1 MTTPAPP
8 TRRTRVLVAVVVVL
22 VFAVGLFFGIRALV
36 EAAGAASSP
45 TPTPSATATGAGFS
59 YTSDEYGYSVEF
71 PSEPIEQSKTV
82 PVGDFQVALTSAI
95 WSDGTR
101 SLISNGATYPAGLL
115 TDVSAS
121 LRSSLTSAVAGIK
134 GARLVSS
141 DPTTI
146 DGVPGIS
153 ANILVPSG
161 TLRIIIAIDGDTQYQ
176 LVAQNA
182 GPEIAQGFFTSF
194 RKL

>member
-8 TRRTRVLVAVVVVL
+8 TRRTRVIAVVAVALVL
-22 VFAVGLFFGIRALV
+22 AIGLFFGVRALI
-36 EAAGAASSP
+36 EAAGSKTAAM
-45 TPTPSATATGAGFS
+45 PTPSPTSTGAGFT

-71 PSEPIEQSKTV
+71 PSEPLEQSKTV

-101 SLISNGATYPAGLL
+101 SLISNGATYPSGLL
-115 TDVSAS
+115 TDVDAS
-121 LRSSLTSAVAGIK
+121 LASSLTSAVAGIK

-146 DGVPGIS
+146 DGIPGIS

-182 GPEIAQGFFTSF
+182 GPEIAQGFFASF
-194 RKL
+194 RTL

>member
-1 MTTPAPP
+1 VTTPAPP
-8 TRRTRVLVAVVVVL
+8 TRRTRVLVAVAVVL
-22 VFAVGLFFGIRALV
+22 VLAVGLFFGIRALI
-36 EAAGAASSP
+36 EAADSRSAP
-45 TPTPSATATGAGFS
+45 MPTPSASATGAGFV

-71 PSEPIEQSKTV
+71 PDEPLEQSKTV

-115 TDVSAS
+115 TDVNAS
-121 LRSSLTSAVAGIK
+121 LRSSLTSAVAGIT

-182 GPEIAQGFFTSF
+182 GPEIAQGFFASF

>member
-1 MTTPAPP
+1 VTTPAPP
-8 TRRTRVLVAVVVVL
+8 TRRTRIIVAVAVVLVL
-22 VFAVGLFFGIRALV
+22 ALGLFFGVRALI
-36 EAAGAASSP
+36 EAAGAKTAAM
-45 TPTPSATATGAGFS
+45 PTPSPTSTDAGFT

-71 PSEPIEQSKTV
+71 PSEPLEQSKTV

-115 TDVSAS
+115 TDVNAS
-121 LRSSLTSAVAGIK
+121 LASSLTSAVAGIK

-146 DGVPGIS
+146 DGIPGIS

-182 GPEIAQGFFTSF
+182 GPEIAQGFFASF
-194 RKL
+194 RTQ

>member
-1 MTTPAPP
+1 VTTPVEP
-8 TRRTRVLVAVVVVL
+8 TRRTRVIVAIAVVL
-22 VFAVGLFFGIRALV
+22 VLALGLFFGIRALI
-36 EAAGAASSP
+36 EAADARSAP
-45 TPTPSATATGAGFS
+45 TPTPTPTSSSTGFTYS
-59 YTSDEYGYSVEF
+59 SDEYGYSVEF
-71 PSEPIEQSKTV
+71 PSEPLEQSKTV
-82 PVGDFQVALTSAI
+82 PVGDLQVALTSAI

-115 TDVSAS
+115 TDVNAS
-121 LRSSLTSAVAGIK
+121 LASSLTSAVAGVK

-146 DGVPGIS
+146 DGIPGVS

-182 GPEIAQGFFTSF
+182 GPEIAQGFFASF